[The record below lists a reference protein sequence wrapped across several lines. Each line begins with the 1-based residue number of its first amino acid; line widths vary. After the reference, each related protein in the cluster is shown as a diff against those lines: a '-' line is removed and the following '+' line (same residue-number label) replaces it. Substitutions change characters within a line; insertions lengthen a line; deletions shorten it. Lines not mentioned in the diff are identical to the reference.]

1 MVAPKKRAVRKRQP
15 KETSEG
21 FLFEIEKVHSHYSFG
36 NGFKFDRAAFAEFL
50 HPEFDTKCLAPPKF
64 AGRPTRFTLIGDRE
78 NERDLWLQTP
88 ADAWERGV
96 GTLTFRGERSEYL
109 GGVPFDALWNVVAA
123 FLAGNLHFIH
133 LHVAAMKNGTSRIRS
148 IAFYEEFDLDNA

>member
-1 MVAPKKRAVRKRQP
+1 
-15 KETSEG
+15 
-21 FLFEIEKVHSHYSFG
+21 
-36 NGFKFDRAAFAEFL
+36 
-50 HPEFDTKCLAPPKF
+50 
-64 AGRPTRFTLIGDRE
+64 LIGDRE

-88 ADAWERGV
+88 AAAWERGV

-133 LHVAAMKNGTSRIRS
+133 LHGAAMKNGTSRIRT

>member
-1 MVAPKKRAVRKRQP
+1 MVAPKKQTVRKSRP

-21 FLFEIEKVHSHYSFG
+21 YLFEIETVHSHYSFG

-50 HPEFDTKCLAPPKF
+50 HPEFDTKRLAPPKY
-64 AGRPTRFTLIGDRE
+64 AGRSTRFTLIGDRE

-88 ADAWERGV
+88 ADTWDHGV

-133 LHVAAMKNGTSRIRS
+133 LHGVAMKHGTSRIRT
-148 IAFYEEFDLDNA
+148 IAFYEEFDMDNV